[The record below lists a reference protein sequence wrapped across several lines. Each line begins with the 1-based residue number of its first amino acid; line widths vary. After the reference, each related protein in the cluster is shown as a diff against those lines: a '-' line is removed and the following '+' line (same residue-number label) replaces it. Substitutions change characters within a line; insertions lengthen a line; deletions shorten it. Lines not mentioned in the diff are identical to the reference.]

1 MGVTRTF
8 FGTRIRGCAVGY
20 ENVDGP
26 SFPQLNIANIPHVL
40 QKLPT
45 PRCHLPKPHS
55 SIDSYCVTRHDDIR
69 VLVAVVADD
78 RLQLERHVHDHSIT
92 IYPEQIIASRVA
104 ADDGLRASDLEPGGH
119 SRLTQ
124 LVCQSVEVVAVPP
137 TVLAQKVKGLWQ
149 VASRHRWDRDNLQAH
164 AGRRRGR
171 GKAMDHPGAGV
182 QCGIWHV
189 AGLIGVARISVAR
202 SVQLT
207 WSAGRRSPSS
217 RRSQRRSRGRCRHS
231 GRCIRAPPGRGCS
244 AMGRR
249 PLLVKA
255 EVGCMFSQVAC
266 RGCQCFGGILDAG
279 LPSQFCQC
287 FAGVRIDGN
296 RIAQT
301 RRLHV
306 DREVCFRK
314 EGLYRSEHFPHGD
327 RGPSSKVVD
336 I

>member
-1 MGVTRTF
+1 MWHLACR
-8 FGTRIRGCAVGY
+8 RLDRGCPDLGSAICTTHLGCSLGLLATF
-20 ENVDGP
+20 N
-26 SFPQLNIANIPHVL
+26 LN
-40 QKLPT
+40 
-45 PRCHLPKPHS
+45 
-55 SIDSYCVTRHDDIR
+55 
-69 VLVAVVADD
+69 
-78 RLQLERHVHDHSIT
+78 
-92 IYPEQIIASRVA
+92 
-104 ADDGLRASDLEPGGH
+104 
-119 SRLTQ
+119 
-124 LVCQSVEVVAVPP
+124 
-137 TVLAQKVKGLWQ
+137 
-149 VASRHRWDRDNLQAH
+149 
-164 AGRRRGR
+164 
-171 GKAMDHPGAGV
+171 
-182 QCGIWHV
+182 
-189 AGLIGVARISVAR
+189 
-202 SVQLT
+202 VQLRVKTIEDCMSGT